1 MHALPLSI
9 VAYVCHVEMSCQG
22 RLDRIYNG
30 VTSRNI
36 QRAALDEFGAK
47 GVGGFLAPDRQSA
60 IVTART
66 LYVYFPRKEAVC
78 ASIVDPHAAA
88 LMGRLT
94 QAQTAFAELPEFEQ
108 PHHMG
113 LVSSPCIQY
122 MSRDMA

>member
-1 MHALPLSI
+1 MNLGPR
-9 VAYVCHVEMSCQG
+9 G
-22 RLDRIYNG
+22 
-30 VTSRNI
+30 
-36 QRAALDEFGAK
+36 F
-47 GVGGFLAPDRQSA
+47 GGFLAPDRQSA

-66 LYVYFPRKEAVC
+66 LDVYFPSKEALC

-113 LVSSPCIQY
+113 LASSPCIQWMVEY
-122 MSRDMA
+122 MSQDMA